1 MTRPKG
7 APGAALPAAL
17 ELLSCSP
24 KLGRMR
30 RGGSPRVWRRWNSHR
45 RTSGSCASGAR
56 NRPSPSRR
64 WPPLWECRADW
75 WRWWTNFETRGLV
88 ERRANPDDRP
98 SPALHLTEE
107 GRAMLELSGRVGR
120 EHRQALLAALNDDE
134 QGPTRG
140 PAAVR
145 SFTPGY
151 RPDFGLDTVG
161 IGRRTGWEGWWRS

>member
-1 MTRPKG
+1 MKPLNDPPKG
-7 APGAALPAAL
+7 RPRGGPPGRFGVAFLLAQVGAHAAWRFAARLAAL
-17 ELLSCSP
+17 ELAPPHVGILRI
-24 KLGRMR
+24 LGAQ
-30 RGGSPRVWRRWNSHR
+30 PAI
-45 RTSGSCASGAR
+45 TQQALA
-56 NRPSPSRR
+56 
-64 WPPLWECRADW
+64 PLWECRADW

-98 SPALHLTEE
+98 SHALHLTEE

-151 RPDFGLDTVG
+151 RPDFGLDTAR
-161 IGRRTGWEGWWRS
+161 IGRRTG